1 MGLTY
6 KLVHMITSRVPVSWH
21 KVFSTFYAKHAC
33 VTIFREKGLLT
44 ALSEIIFRK
53 FTGKR
58 AHQRRIKKLR
68 EIRKKDV
75 ITVVFQVWS
84 LAKWKSDSV
93 YKAML
98 QHPKFCPIIW
108 ITDDPTSP
116 AQERAAMRN
125 MMEAFFSKNKY
136 RYFYA
141 ENRESLYHEVK
152 PDIIFI
158 QEPYEYNYDA
168 IRGAIDGELLC
179 FVCYYVSNTVSKI
192 GHTQFLNLATAFR
205 FVENQSVYK
214 ELSTILKSECN
225 LSIVGHPT
233 FDYLRDGQNQR
244 NEQKMCTWN
253 TKAGIKK
260 LIWAPH
266 WTITN
271 ESFYNN
277 STFLLIYD
285 EMVRIARK
293 YADKIHIAF
302 KPHPTLYRTLCE
314 HPDWGREKTEAYY
327 RLWATM
333 PNAQIEKGEYRELF
347 WESDAMIHDCGS
359 FIIEYPMVN
368 KPCLYMQRGSGYGD
382 FNEFARAALDCYTI
396 GKGVEDIEK
405 FITEQVLQE
414 HDPKREERKMFIQ
427 QYLAPVGGKTAAE
440 NIIETILT
448 IN

>member
-1 MGLTY
+1 MGLAY
-6 KLVHMITSRVPVSWH
+6 KLIHMITSRVPHSWH
-21 KVFSTFYAKHAC
+21 KIFSMFYAKHAC
-33 VTIFREKGLLT
+33 VQILRNYGLLT

-53 FTGKR
+53 FTGER
-58 AHQRRIKKLR
+58 AHRQRIKKLR

-84 LAKWKSDSV
+84 LAKWKSNSV
-93 YKAML
+93 YEAML
-98 QHPKFCPIIW
+98 RHPKFCPIIW
-108 ITDDPTSP
+108 ITDDPSSP
-116 AQERAAMRN
+116 SQEREDMRN
-125 MMEAFFSKNKY
+125 IMEDFFSRNKY
-136 RYFYA
+136 RYIYA
-141 ENRESLYHEVK
+141 KNKNVLYQNVR

-158 QEPYEYNYDA
+158 QEPYIYNVDA
-168 IRGAIDGELLC
+168 IRSVIEGDLLC
-179 FVCYYVSNTVSKI
+179 FVCYYVSNTVSKA
-192 GHTQFLNLATAFR
+192 GHTQFLNLATALR

-214 ELSTILKSECN
+214 EISAILKKERN

-233 FDYLRDGQNQR
+233 FDYLREGQNHR
-244 NEQKMCTWN
+244 KTTKTSVWK

-271 ESFYNN
+271 ESFYSN

-285 EMVRIARK
+285 DMVRIAKK

-314 HPDWGREKTEAYY
+314 HSDWGREKTEAYY
-327 RLWATM
+327 RQWATM
-333 PNAQIEKGEYRELF
+333 PNTQIEQGEYRELF

-368 KPCLYMQRGSGYGD
+368 KPGLYMQRGSDYGD
-382 FNEFARAALDCYTI
+382 FNEFAKAALNCYTI
-396 GKGVEDIEK
+396 GKNIEDIEK
-405 FITEQVLQE
+405 FITEQVLHEQ
-414 HDPKREERKMFIQ
+414 DPKKEEREIFIQ
-427 QYLAPVGGKTAAE
+427 QYLAPLGGNTAAQ
-440 NIIETILT
+440 NIIESILT